1 MKREFPIEDIIS
13 FTEGHL
19 ISLSHQTMTGG
30 PMHDVAN
37 FMLNKQLDPYEL
49 LQVTDVVAAE
59 ICRQHPFLNGFK
71 LDPPAAGW
79 NSLDNNRTTLT
90 AYVNDLHQ
98 KLGKKT
104 LEITSAPGIANLSIR
119 TKTVTIH

>member
-37 FMLNKQLDPYEL
+37 FMLNKQLDPFEL
-49 LQVTDVVAAE
+49 LQVSDAVIAE

-71 LDPPAAGW
+71 LDPPKAGW
-79 NSLDNNRTTLT
+79 NSLENTTILK
-90 AYVNDLHQ
+90 AYIGDLHQ
-98 KLGKKT
+98 RLGKKT
-104 LEITSAPGIANLSIR
+104 LEITSAPGIVNMLIR
-119 TKTVTIH
+119 TKTVTIF